1 MNDFLLAQM
10 VAAERLPNAH
20 ESKAAVLLELK
31 SSLAGASG
39 EQRTATLL
47 KRELDLPGETIFLND
62 VHIPYKDGTA
72 QIDLLL
78 IHEQMVCVLEVK
90 NMVGEFYFD
99 SVNFQFHR
107 IIDGR
112 REGMRNPEAQLHR
125 AVRAVSN
132 FLGVSVHGVIVLAS
146 RSGKVV
152 EAPKHYPVVSLDYL
166 PFHLEQLMQGS
177 NLFDARALA
186 SKLRGLPVR
195 NSSRRWLERH
205 NISFD
210 SLRLGVTCPSC
221 RTCSLDWRERKWKC
235 VVCGFY
241 SQDAHEVALQ
251 EYAVLFGDKI
261 DTGLAYRLLGV
272 ENKYVLYRLL
282 QGSAIQGDVRGKRQI
297 VEDRQ
302 LLREYFGRIY
312 R

>member
-20 ESKAAVLLELK
+20 ESKAAVLAELK

-39 EQRTATLL
+39 EQRTAALL
-47 KRELDLPGETIFLND
+47 KRELDLPGETIFLSD
-62 VHIPYKDGTA
+62 VHIPYKEGTA

-152 EAPKHYPVVSLDYL
+152 EAPKQYPIVSLDYL
-166 PFHLEQLMQGS
+166 PFHLERLALGS
-177 NLFDARALA
+177 NIFDATALA
-186 SKLRGLPVR
+186 SKIERLPRR
-195 NSSRRWLERH
+195 NSTHHWLERH
-205 NISFD
+205 RIGFNAM
-210 SLRLGVTCPSC
+210 RHGVTCPNC
-221 RTCSLDWRERKWKC
+221 RILSLDWQERKWLC
-235 VVCGFY
+235 RICGFH
-241 SQDAHEVALQ
+241 SRDAHQVTLQ
-251 EYAVLFGDKI
+251 EYAVLFGESL
-261 DTGLAYRLLGV
+261 DTQLAYRLLGV
-272 ENKYVLYRLL
+272 ENKYTLYRLL
-282 QGSAIQGDVRGKRQI
+282 KTAAPQSNVRGKRRI
-297 VEDRQ
+297 VEDRD
-302 LLREYFGRIY
+302 LLRGYFGKIY